1 MTLSLK
7 TGRKYRLDEQ
17 NCKPA
22 MYVIAMPGVRI
33 ALHHRTVA
41 AQSAT

>member
-1 MTLSLK
+1 MTLNLK